1 MDFWREIFMALS
13 RNKLR
18 TFLTGFAIS
27 WGIFI
32 LIVLLAAGNGLMNG
46 VSEEFSDQS
55 TNTYMIYS
63 GETSIPFKG
72 HGTNRSIR
80 FTDKDIRFLET
91 EVKNVGKVSPRINQ
105 DGFATFNDQSSSVS
119 LNGVRPVFKDINNIK
134 MVEGHFINELDEK
147 NSEKVIV
154 IDETLRDKLF
164 DDGFSPLGQFVFIS
178 DIAYKIVGVSENLGG
193 NSNGGNGYVPFS
205 TLKTITRQT
214 KYWMLNF
221 TVKGLETKE
230 DNEAFTEY
238 LRTQLG
244 RLHEFDPDDTSA
256 VYIYSRQEQYLQ
268 TMKIFNTLQLFIWII
283 GFSMLISGIVGV
295 SNIMRI
301 TVKERTNEIGIRKAL
316 GAKSRSILASIVT
329 ESLIITTIFGYIGMW
344 LGMVAAEVGGN
355 VLSKVQEGKEI
366 SLNIV
371 PSIDIR
377 IVLMATAL
385 LIVCGVLAGFFPA
398 RNAVKIKPIEAMNY
412 R

>member
-55 TNTYMIYS
+55 TNVYMIYG

-72 HGTNRSIR
+72 HGTNRSIM

-91 EVKNVGKVSPRINQ
+91 EVKEVDQVSPRINQ
-105 DGFATFNDQSSSVS
+105 SGFANFGDKSGSIFVQ
-119 LNGVRPVFKDINNIK
+119 GVRPVFKDIDNVK
-134 MVEGHFINELDEK
+134 MLEGRFISELDEK
-147 NSEKVIV
+147 SSEKFIV
-154 IDETLRDKLF
+154 IDDNLSKKLF
-164 DDGFSPLGQFVFIS
+164 DDEVSPLGQFVIVNG
-178 DIAYKIVGVSENLGG
+178 IAYKVVGVCESEGR
-193 NSNGGNGYVPFS
+193 SDGGNGYVPFS
-205 TLKTITRQT
+205 TMKKITRQSR
-214 KYWMLNF
+214 YWMLHF

-230 DNEAFTEY
+230 DNEMFTEY
-238 LRTQLG
+238 LRTQLA
-244 RLHEFDPDDTSA
+244 RFHEFDPDDTSA
-256 VYIYSRQEQYLQ
+256 VYIRSRQEEYLQ
-268 TMKIFNTLQLFIWII
+268 TMKIFNTIQLFIWII
-283 GFSMLISGIVGV
+283 GFAMLISGIVGV

-344 LGMVAAEVGGN
+344 LGMVVAEVSGN
-355 VLSKVQEGKEI
+355 ILTKVQEGKEI

-377 IVLMATAL
+377 IVLMATGL

>member
-1 MDFWREIFMALS
+1 MDFWREIFMALG

-32 LIVLLAAGNGLMNG
+32 LIVLLAAGNGIMNG
-46 VSEEFSDQS
+46 ISDEFSDQR
-55 TNTYMIYS
+55 TNVYMIYS

-72 HGTNRSIR
+72 HGINRSIM
-80 FTDKDIRFLET
+80 FNDKDIRFLET
-91 EVKNVGKVSPRINQ
+91 EVRNVDQVSPRIYIN
-105 DGFATFNDQSSSVS
+105 GFATLGDKSSSVFVS
-119 LNGVRPVFKDINNIK
+119 GVRPVFKGINN
-134 MVEGHFINELDEK
+134 VELLEGRFVNEMDEK
-147 NSEKVIV
+147 NSEKFIV

-164 DDGFSPLGQFVFIS
+164 GKDASPLGHFIIINS
-178 DIAYKIVGVSENLGG
+178 MAFNVVGVCEAQGRSDGG
-193 NSNGGNGYVPFS
+193 EGYVPFS
-205 TLKTITRQT
+205 TLKKITRQSR
-214 KYWMLNF
+214 YWMLNF

-230 DNEAFTEY
+230 DNEAFTES
-238 LRTQLG
+238 LRTQLAG
-244 RLHEFDPDDTSA
+244 LHEFDPDDTSA
-256 VYIYSRQEQYLQ
+256 VYIRSRQEEYLQ
-268 TMKIFNTLQLFIWII
+268 TMKILHTFELFIWII
-283 GFSMLISGIVGV
+283 GFAMLISGIVGV

-344 LGMVAAEVGGN
+344 LGMIAAEVGGN
-355 VLSKVQEGKEI
+355 ILAKVQEGKEI

>member
-1 MDFWREIFMALS
+1 MDFWREIFMALG

-32 LIVLLAAGNGLMNG
+32 LIVLLAAGNGIMNG
-46 VSEEFSDQS
+46 VSAEFDDQS
-55 TNTYMIYS
+55 KNSYMIY
-63 GETSIPFKG
+63 GLETSKPYKG
-72 HGTNRSIR
+72 HGTNRPIW

-91 EVKNVGKVSPRINQ
+91 EAQHVDKVSPFISTS
-105 DGFATFNDQSSSVS
+105 GLAYYGDQSCSIT
-119 LNGVRPVFKDINNIK
+119 LNGVRPVY
-134 MVEGHFINELDEK
+134 
-147 NSEKVIV
+147 
-154 IDETLRDKLF
+154 
-164 DDGFSPLGQFVFIS
+164 QFIS
-178 DIAYKIVGVSENLGG
+178 DIDLIEGRLLNNRDEQQSEKVAVIDDALQKHLFGEGASPIGQFIIVNGIAYKVIGIYEGNPDSSGG
-193 NSNGGNGYVPFS
+193 SALVPFS
-205 TLKTITRQT
+205 TLKKITR
-214 KYWMLNF
+214 KNYYVMLRF
-221 TVKGLETKE
+221 TVTGLETKE
-230 DNEAFTEY
+230 DNEAYTDY
-238 LRTQLG
+238 LRTQLA
-244 RLHEFDPDDTSA
+244 RLHEFDPSDQHA
-256 VYIYSRQEQYLQ
+256 VYISSTQEEYRQA
-268 TMKIFNTLQLFIWII
+268 MRIFNTLELFIWII
-283 GFSMLISGIVGV
+283 GFAMLASGIVGV

-355 VLSKVQEGKEI
+355 ILEKVQEGKQI

>member
-1 MDFWREIFMALS
+1 MALS

-32 LIVLLAAGNGLMNG
+32 LIVLLAAGNGIMNG
-46 VSEEFSDQS
+46 VSEQFSDKS
-55 TNTYMIYS
+55 TNVYMIYS
-63 GETSIPFKG
+63 GETSKPFKG
-72 HGTNRSIR
+72 HGTNRSIM
-80 FTDKDIRFLET
+80 FSDKDIRLLET
-91 EVKNVGKVSPRINQ
+91 EVRNIDQVSPRIYFN
-105 DGFATFNDQSSSVS
+105 GFATFNDKSSSVFMS
-119 LNGVRPVFKDINNIK
+119 GVRPVFKDINNVK
-134 MVEGHFINELDEK
+134 MMEGRFINELDEK
-147 NSEKVIV
+147 NREKVIV
-154 IDETLRDKLF
+154 IDESLRDKLF
-164 DDGFSPLGQFVFIS
+164 DEGTSPLGQFIFIS
-178 DIAYKIVGVSENLGG
+178 GIAYKVIGVCENLEYSSGG
-193 NSNGGNGYVPFS
+193 NDYVPFS
-205 TLKTITRQT
+205 TLKNITRQS

-221 TVKGLETKE
+221 IVTGLETKE

-238 LRTQLG
+238 LRTKLAH
-244 RLHEFDPDDTSA
+244 LHEFAPDDTSA
-256 VYIYSRQEQYLQ
+256 VYISSRQEEYLQ
-268 TMKIFNTLQLFIWII
+268 TMKIFNTIQLFIWII
-283 GFSMLISGIVGV
+283 GFAMLISGIVGV

-355 VLSKVQEGKEI
+355 ILSKVQESKEI
-366 SLNIV
+366 SLNII

-377 IVLMATAL
+377 IVLMATGL

>member
-1 MDFWREIFMALS
+1 MDFWREIFMALG

-32 LIVLLAAGNGLMNG
+32 LIVLLAAGNGIMNG
-46 VSEEFSDQS
+46 IGEQFSDQS
-55 TNTYMIYS
+55 TNTYMIYG
-63 GETSIPFKG
+63 GETSKPYKG
-72 HGTNRSIR
+72 HGTNRSIW
-80 FTDKDIRFLET
+80 FNDKDIRFLET
-91 EVKNVGKVSPRINQ
+91 EVKEVGQVSPRIYQ
-105 DGFATFNDQSSSVS
+105 SGFANFGDKSGSIFVQ
-119 LNGVRPVFKDINNIK
+119 GVRPVFKDINNTKIL
-134 MVEGHFINELDEK
+134 EGRFISELDEK
-147 NSEKVIV
+147 SSEKFIV
-154 IDETLRDKLF
+154 IDDNLRKKLF
-164 DDGFSPLGQFVFIS
+164 DDGVPALGQFVIVS
-178 DIAYKIVGVSENLGG
+178 GIAYKVVGICESEGR
-193 NSNGGNGYVPFS
+193 SDGGNGYVPFS
-205 TLKTITRQT
+205 TLKKITRQNW
-214 KYWMLNF
+214 YWMLHF
-221 TVKGLETKE
+221 TVNGLETKE
-230 DNEAFTEY
+230 QNEAFTEY

-244 RLHEFDPDDTSA
+244 RLHEFDPDDQSA
-256 VYIYSRQEQYLQ
+256 IWVRSTQEEYLQ
-268 TMKIFNTLQLFIWII
+268 TMKIFRTFELFIWII
-283 GFSMLISGIVGV
+283 GFAMLISGIVGV

-329 ESLIITTIFGYIGMW
+329 ESLLITSIFGYIGMW
-344 LGMVAAEVGGN
+344 LGMVVAEVAGSFLGDAQLGGE
-355 VLSKVQEGKEI
+355 V
-366 SLNIV
+366 SLHIV

>member
-32 LIVLLAAGNGLMNG
+32 LIVLLAAGNGVMNG
-46 VSEEFSDQS
+46 ISSEFSDQS
-55 TNTYMIYS
+55 KNVYSLYS
-63 GETSIPFKG
+63 GETSVPFKG
-72 HGTNRSIR
+72 HGINRFIR

-91 EVKNVGKVSPRINQ
+91 EAKNVDQVSPYIYTG
-105 DGFATFNDQSSSVS
+105 GFATFGEKSQNVTVI
-119 LNGVRPVFKDINNIK
+119 GVRPIYRFISNID
-134 MVEGHFINELDEK
+134 MVEGRFLNERDEQY
-147 NSEKVIV
+147 NEKVIV
-154 IDETLRDKLF
+154 IDESTQERLF
-164 DDGFSPLGQFVFIS
+164 GEDNSGIGQFIVINN
-178 DIAYKIVGVSENLGG
+178 IAYKVVGVTESPMRSEGG
-193 NSNGGNGYVPFS
+193 EAYVPFS
-205 TLKTITRQT
+205 TLKKITNQSD
-214 KYWMLNF
+214 YWMLKF
-221 TVKGLETKE
+221 TTKGLETKE
-230 DNEAFTEY
+230 DNEAYTEY
-238 LRTQLG
+238 LRTQLAH
-244 RLHEFDPDDTSA
+244 LHEFDPEDQSA
-256 VYIYSRQEQYLQ
+256 VYIVSNMEQYLQ
-268 TMKIFNTLQLFIWII
+268 TMKILNTLQLFIWII
-283 GFSMLISGIVGV
+283 GIAMLISGIVGV

-329 ESLIITTIFGYIGMW
+329 ESMIITAIFGYIGMW

-355 VLSKVQEGKEI
+355 ILKTAQEGNNI
-366 SLNIV
+366 TLNIV

>member
-32 LIVLLAAGNGLMNG
+32 LIVLLAAGNGIMNG
-46 VSEEFSDQS
+46 ISDEFSDQR
-55 TNTYMIYS
+55 TNVYMIYS
-63 GETSIPFKG
+63 GETSKPFKG
-72 HGTNRSIR
+72 HGTNRSIM
-80 FTDKDIRFLET
+80 FNDKDIRFLET
-91 EVKNVGKVSPRINQ
+91 EVRNVDQVSPRIYSN
-105 DGFATFNDQSSSVS
+105 GFATFGDQSSSVFVS
-119 LNGVRPVFKDINNIK
+119 GVRPVYKGINN
-134 MVEGHFINELDEK
+134 VELLEGRFVNEMDEK
-147 NSEKVIV
+147 NSEKFIV
-154 IDETLRDKLF
+154 IDDNLRDKLF
-164 DDGFSPLGQFVFIS
+164 GKDVSPLGQFIIFNN
-178 DIAYKIVGVSENLGG
+178 IAFNVVGVCEAEGRSDGG
-193 NSNGGNGYVPFS
+193 EAYVPFS
-205 TLKTITRQT
+205 TLKNITR
-214 KYWMLNF
+214 KSRYWMLNF

-238 LRTQLG
+238 LRTQLA

-256 VYIYSRQEQYLQ
+256 VYISSRQEEYMQI
-268 TMKIFNTLQLFIWII
+268 MKILHTFELFIWII
-283 GFSMLISGIVGV
+283 GFAMLVSGIVGV

-344 LGMVAAEVGGN
+344 LGMIAAEVGGN
-355 VLSKVQEGKEI
+355 VLAKIQEGKEI

>member
-1 MDFWREIFMALS
+1 MDFWREIFMALG

-32 LIVLLAAGNGLMNG
+32 LIVLLAAGNGIVNA

-55 TNTYMIYS
+55 KNVYS
-63 GETSIPFKG
+63 LFSGDTSIPFKG
-72 HGTNRSIR
+72 HGTKRFIR
-80 FTDKDIRFLET
+80 FNDKDIRFLET
-91 EVKNVGKVSPRINQ
+91 EAQHVDQVSPFIYTG
-105 DGFATFNDQSSSVS
+105 GFAYYGDKYCNVTLD
-119 LNGVRPVFKDINNIK
+119 GVRPVYHSISNTELLK
-134 MVEGHFINELDEK
+134 GRLLNELDEK
-147 NSEKVIV
+147 NSEKVTV
-154 IDETLRDKLF
+154 IDEALQKHLF
-164 DDGFSPLGQFVFIS
+164 DEDTSSIGQFIIVNGV
-178 DIAYKIVGVSENLGG
+178 AYKVVGVYEGDP
-193 NSNGGNGYVPFS
+193 NSNGGSALVPFS
-205 TLKTITRQT
+205 TLKKITHQSD
-214 KYWMLNF
+214 YWMLRF
-221 TVKGLETKE
+221 TTKGLETKE
-230 DNEAFTEY
+230 DNEAYTEY
-238 LRTQLG
+238 LRTQLAH
-244 RLHEFDPDDTSA
+244 LHEFDPDDQSA
-256 VYIYSRQEQYLQ
+256 VYIHSTQEEYLQ
-268 TMKIFNTLQLFIWII
+268 TMKIFRTLELFIWII
-283 GFSMLISGIVGV
+283 GFAMLASGIVGV

-329 ESLIITTIFGYIGMW
+329 ESMLITAIFGYIGMW
-344 LGMVAAEVGGN
+344 LGMVVAE
-355 VLSKVQEGKEI
+355 LSGSILAKVQEGNTI

-371 PSIDIR
+371 PTVDIR

>member
-1 MDFWREIFMALS
+1 MDFWQEIFMALS

-32 LIVLLAAGNGLMNG
+32 LIVLLAAGNGIMNG
-46 VSEEFSDQS
+46 VSEQFSDKS
-55 TNTYMIYS
+55 TNVYMIFS
-63 GETSIPFKG
+63 GETSKPFKG
-72 HGTNRSIR
+72 HGTNRSIM
-80 FTDKDIRFLET
+80 FTDKDIRLLET
-91 EVKNVGKVSPRINQ
+91 EVRNIDQVSPRIYFN
-105 DGFATFNDQSSSVS
+105 GFATFNDKSSSVFMS
-119 LNGVRPVFKDINNIK
+119 GVRPVFKDINNVK
-134 MVEGHFINELDEK
+134 MMEGRFINELDEK
-147 NSEKVIV
+147 NREKVIV
-154 IDETLRDKLF
+154 IDESLREKLF
-164 DDGFSPLGQFVFIS
+164 DEGTSPLGQFIFIS
-178 DIAYKIVGVSENLGG
+178 GIAYKVIGVCENMEYSSGG
-193 NSNGGNGYVPFS
+193 NDYVPFS
-205 TLKTITRQT
+205 TLKNITRQS

-221 TVKGLETKE
+221 IVTGLETKE

-238 LRTQLG
+238 LRTKLAH
-244 RLHEFDPDDTSA
+244 LHEFDPDDTSA
-256 VYIYSRQEQYLQ
+256 VYIRSRQEEYLQ
-268 TMKIFNTLQLFIWII
+268 TMKIFNTIQLFIWII
-283 GFSMLISGIVGV
+283 GFAMLISGIVGV

-355 VLSKVQEGKEI
+355 ILSKVQESKEI
-366 SLNIV
+366 SLNII

-377 IVLMATAL
+377 IVLMATGL

>member
-1 MDFWREIFMALS
+1 MALG

-32 LIVLLAAGNGLMNG
+32 LIVLLAAGNGIMNG
-46 VSEEFSDQS
+46 VSEQFSDKS
-55 TNTYMIYS
+55 TNVYMIYS
-63 GETSIPFKG
+63 GETSKPFKG
-72 HGTNRSIR
+72 HGTNRSIM
-80 FTDKDIRFLET
+80 FSDKDIRLLET
-91 EVKNVGKVSPRINQ
+91 EVRNIDQVSPRIYFN
-105 DGFATFNDQSSSVS
+105 GFATFNDKSSSVFMS
-119 LNGVRPVFKDINNIK
+119 GVRPVFKDINNVK
-134 MVEGHFINELDEK
+134 VMEGRFINELDEK
-147 NSEKVIV
+147 NREKVIV
-154 IDETLRDKLF
+154 IDESLRDKLF
-164 DDGFSPLGQFVFIS
+164 DEGTSPLGQFIFIS
-178 DIAYKIVGVSENLGG
+178 GIAYKVIGVCENMEYSSGG
-193 NSNGGNGYVPFS
+193 NDYVPFS
-205 TLKTITRQT
+205 TLKNITRQS

-221 TVKGLETKE
+221 IVTGLETKE

-238 LRTQLG
+238 LRTKLAH
-244 RLHEFDPDDTSA
+244 LHEFDPDDNSA
-256 VYIYSRQEQYLQ
+256 VYISSRQEEYLQ
-268 TMKIFNTLQLFIWII
+268 TMKIFNTIQLFIWII
-283 GFSMLISGIVGV
+283 GFAMLISGIVGV

-355 VLSKVQEGKEI
+355 ILSKVQESKEI
-366 SLNIV
+366 SLNII

-377 IVLMATAL
+377 IVLMATGL

>member
-46 VSEEFSDQS
+46 VSEEFSDQRI
-55 TNTYMIYS
+55 NVYMIYS
-63 GETSIPFKG
+63 GETSKPFKG

-91 EVKNVGKVSPRINQ
+91 EVRNVDQVSPRIYQ
-105 DGFATFNDQSSSVS
+105 DGFATCNDKSSSIFTS
-119 LNGVRPVFKDINNIK
+119 GVRPVFKDINNVK
-134 MVEGHFINELDEK
+134 MVEGRFINELDEK
-147 NSEKVIV
+147 NREKVIV
-154 IDETLRDKLF
+154 LDESVRDKLF
-164 DDGFSPLGQFVFIS
+164 DEGVSPLGQFVFIS
-178 DIAYKIVGVSENLGG
+178 GIAYRIIGVSEKMGD
-193 NSNGGNGYVPFS
+193 SNGNGYVPFS
-205 TLKTITRQT
+205 TLKTITRQNR
-214 KYWMLNF
+214 YWMLHF
-221 TVKGLETKE
+221 SVKGLETKK

-238 LRTQLG
+238 LRTQLA

-256 VYIYSRQEQYLQ
+256 VYIRSRQEEYLQ

-283 GFSMLISGIVGV
+283 GFAMLASGIVGV

>member
-32 LIVLLAAGNGLMNG
+32 LIVLLAAGNGIMNG
-46 VSEEFSDQS
+46 IGEEFSDQS
-55 TNTYMIYS
+55 TNVYMIYG
-63 GETSIPFKG
+63 GETSKPYKG
-72 HGTNRSIR
+72 HGTNRDIR
-80 FTDKDIRFLET
+80 YTDKDIRFLET
-91 EVKNVGKVSPRINQ
+91 EVKEVDQVSPRIYQ
-105 DGFATFNDQSSSVS
+105 SGFANFGDKSGSIFVQ
-119 LNGVRPVFKDINNIK
+119 GVRPVFKDINNTK
-134 MVEGHFINELDEK
+134 MLEGRFISELDEK
-147 NSEKVIV
+147 SSEKFIV
-154 IDETLRDKLF
+154 IDDNLRKKLF
-164 DDGFSPLGQFVFIS
+164 DNEVSPLGQFVIVS
-178 DIAYKIVGVSENLGG
+178 GIAYKVVGVCESEGR
-193 NSNGGNGYVPFS
+193 SDGGNGYVPFS
-205 TLKTITRQT
+205 TLKKITRQSR
-214 KYWMLNF
+214 YWMLHF

-230 DNEAFTEY
+230 ENEAFNKY
-238 LRTQLG
+238 LRTQLAH
-244 RLHEFDPDDTSA
+244 LHEFDPDDTSA
-256 VYIYSRQEQYLQ
+256 VYIRSTQEEYLQ
-268 TMKIFNTLQLFIWII
+268 TMKIFRTFELFIWII
-283 GFSMLISGIVGV
+283 GFAMLISGIVGV

-329 ESLIITTIFGYIGMW
+329 ESMLITSIFGYIGMW
-344 LGMVAAEVGGN
+344 FGMMVAEVAGRILGN
-355 VLSKVQEGKEI
+355 VEMGGEI
-366 SLNIV
+366 SLHIV

>member
-1 MDFWREIFMALS
+1 MDFWQEIFMALS

-32 LIVLLAAGNGLMNG
+32 LIVLLAAGNGIMNG
-46 VSEEFSDQS
+46 VSEQFSDKS
-55 TNTYMIYS
+55 TNVYMIYS
-63 GETSIPFKG
+63 GETSKPFKG
-72 HGTNRSIR
+72 HGTNRSIM
-80 FTDKDIRFLET
+80 FTDKDIRLLET
-91 EVKNVGKVSPRINQ
+91 EVRNIDQVSPRIYFN
-105 DGFATFNDQSSSVS
+105 GFATFNDKSSSVFMS
-119 LNGVRPVFKDINNIK
+119 GVRPVFKDINNVK
-134 MVEGHFINELDEK
+134 MMEGRFINELDEK
-147 NSEKVIV
+147 NREKVIV
-154 IDETLRDKLF
+154 IDESLRDKLF
-164 DDGFSPLGQFVFIS
+164 DEGTSPLGQFIFIS
-178 DIAYKIVGVSENLGG
+178 GIAYKVIGVCENLEYSSGG
-193 NSNGGNGYVPFS
+193 NDYVPFS
-205 TLKTITRQT
+205 TLKNITRQS

-221 TVKGLETKE
+221 IVTGLETKE

-238 LRTQLG
+238 LRTKLAH
-244 RLHEFDPDDTSA
+244 LHEFAPDDTSA
-256 VYIYSRQEQYLQ
+256 VYISSRQEEYLQ
-268 TMKIFNTLQLFIWII
+268 TMKIFNTIQLFIWII
-283 GFSMLISGIVGV
+283 GFAMLISGIVGV

-355 VLSKVQEGKEI
+355 ILSKVQESKEI
-366 SLNIV
+366 SLNII

-377 IVLMATAL
+377 IVLMATGL

>member
-32 LIVLLAAGNGLMNG
+32 LIVLLAAGNGIMNG
-46 VSEEFSDQS
+46 ISDEFSDQR
-55 TNTYMIYS
+55 TNVYMIYS

-72 HGTNRSIR
+72 HGINRSIM
-80 FTDKDIRFLET
+80 FNDKDIRFLET
-91 EVKNVGKVSPRINQ
+91 EVRNVDQVSPRIYIN
-105 DGFATFNDQSSSVS
+105 GFATLGDKSSSVS
-119 LNGVRPVFKDINNIK
+119 VSGVRPVFKGINH
-134 MVEGHFINELDEK
+134 VELLEGRFVNEMDEK
-147 NSEKVIV
+147 NSEKFIV

-164 DDGFSPLGQFVFIS
+164 GKDTSPLGQFIIINSMAFNV
-178 DIAYKIVGVSENLGG
+178 VGVCEAQGRSDGG
-193 NSNGGNGYVPFS
+193 EGYVPFS
-205 TLKTITRQT
+205 TLKKITRQSR
-214 KYWMLNF
+214 YWMLNF

-230 DNEAFTEY
+230 DNEAFTES
-238 LRTQLG
+238 LRTQLAG
-244 RLHEFDPDDTSA
+244 LHEFDPDDTSA
-256 VYIYSRQEQYLQ
+256 VYIRSRQEEYLQ
-268 TMKIFNTLQLFIWII
+268 TMKILHTLELFIWII
-283 GFSMLISGIVGV
+283 GFAMLISGIVGV

-344 LGMVAAEVGGN
+344 LGMIAAEVGVN
-355 VLSKVQEGKEI
+355 ILAKVQEGKEI

-371 PSIDIR
+371 PSIDIH

>member
-1 MDFWREIFMALS
+1 MDFWREIFMALG

-46 VSEEFSDQS
+46 VTAEFSDQKR
-55 TNTYMIYS
+55 NTYSLYG
-63 GETSIPFKG
+63 GETSKPFKG
-72 HGTNRSIR
+72 HSTNRSIS

-91 EVKNVGKVSPRINQ
+91 EVRNVDQVSPFIYFN
-105 DGFATFNDQSSSVS
+105 DFATFNNNSCSVYVS
-119 LNGVRPVFKDINNIK
+119 GGKPIVKELFNVKMLEGRFLNE
-134 MVEGHFINELDEK
+134 MDEK
-147 NSEKVIV
+147 NREKVIV
-154 IDETLRDKLF
+154 IDENLRDKLF
-164 DDGFSPLGQFVFIS
+164 DDDLSPLGQFVIINNMAF
-178 DIAYKIVGVSENLGG
+178 KIVGIYEKEGRSDGG
-193 NSNGGNGYVPFS
+193 SSYIPFS
-205 TLKTITRQT
+205 TMKAIKNQNR
-214 KYWMLNF
+214 YWAVHF
-221 TVKGLETKE
+221 TTKGLETKE
-230 DNEAFTEY
+230 ENEAFTEY
-238 LRTQLG
+238 LRAQLA
-244 RLHEFDPDDTSA
+244 RLHEFDPDDTAA
-256 VYIYSRQEQYLQ
+256 VYIRSTQERYLQ

-283 GFSMLISGIVGV
+283 GFAMLISGIVGV

-316 GAKSRSILASIVT
+316 GAKSRSILVSIVT

-377 IVLMATAL
+377 IVLMATGL

>member
-1 MDFWREIFMALS
+1 MALS

-32 LIVLLAAGNGLMNG
+32 LIVLLAAGNGIMNG
-46 VSEEFSDQS
+46 ISEEFGDQS
-55 TNTYMIYS
+55 KNVYSLYS

-72 HGTNRSIR
+72 HGTNRNIQ

-91 EVKNVGKVSPRINQ
+91 EAQHVDQVSPYIYSG
-105 DGFATFNDQSSSVS
+105 GFATYGELSQNVT
-119 LNGVRPVFKDINNIK
+119 LVGVRPVYRAISHIDLLDGRFLD
-134 MVEGHFINELDEK
+134 ELDEQ

-154 IDETLRDKLF
+154 IDQNTQERLF
-164 DDGFSPLGQFVFIS
+164 GKEVSPIGQFVIVNS
-178 DIAYKIVGVSENLGG
+178 IAYKVIGVTENSMRSEGG
-193 NSNGGNGYVPFS
+193 EAYVPFS
-205 TLKTITRQT
+205 TLKKITRQNE
-214 KYWMLNF
+214 YFMLKF
-221 TVKGLETKE
+221 ITKGLETKD
-230 DNEAFTEY
+230 DNENYSEY

-244 RLHEFDPDDTSA
+244 HLHEFDPEDHSA
-256 VYIYSRQEQYLQ
+256 VYIMSNMEQYLQ
-268 TMKIFNTLQLFIWII
+268 TMKILNTLQLFIWII
-283 GFSMLISGIVGV
+283 GIAMLISGIVGV

-329 ESLIITTIFGYIGMW
+329 ESMIITTIFGYIGMW
-344 LGMVAAEVGGN
+344 LGMVAAEFSGS
-355 VLSKVQEGKEI
+355 LLEKVQENNSI
-366 SLNIV
+366 PMTIV

-377 IVLMATAL
+377 IVVMATAL
-385 LIVCGVLAGFFPA
+385 LIVCGMLAGFFPA
-398 RNAVKIKPIEAMNY
+398 RNAVKVKPIEAMNY

>member
-32 LIVLLAAGNGLMNG
+32 LIVLLAAGNGIMNG
-46 VSEEFSDQS
+46 VSGEFSDQS
-55 TNTYMIYS
+55 LNVYSLYS
-63 GETSIPFKG
+63 GETTIPYKG
-72 HGTNRSIR
+72 HGINRNIQ
-80 FTDKDIRFLET
+80 FTDKDIHFLET
-91 EVKNVGKVSPRINQ
+91 EAQHVDQVSPYIYS
-105 DGFATFNDQSSSVS
+105 GGLATFGDQSQNVT
-119 LNGVRPVFKDINNIK
+119 LVGVKPIYRAISHIDLKKGRFL
-134 MVEGHFINELDEK
+134 NELDEQ

-154 IDETLRDKLF
+154 IDENTRDRLF
-164 DDGFSPLGQFVFIS
+164 EEGTSPIGQFIIVS
-178 DIAYKIVGVSENLGG
+178 GIAYKVIGITESSMRSEGG
-193 NSNGGNGYVPFS
+193 EAYVPFS
-205 TLKTITRQT
+205 TLKKITRQSR
-214 KYWMLNF
+214 YWMLKF
-221 TVKGLETKE
+221 TTKGLKTKE
-230 DNEAFTEY
+230 DNEAYTEY
-238 LRTQLG
+238 LRTQLAH
-244 RLHEFDPDDTSA
+244 LHEFDPNDRSA
-256 VYIYSRQEQYLQ
+256 VYVRSNMEQYLQ
-268 TMKIFNTLQLFIWII
+268 TMKIMNTLQFFIWII
-283 GFSMLISGIVGV
+283 GIAMLVSGIVGV

-329 ESLIITTIFGYIGMW
+329 ESLLITAIFGYIGMW
-344 LGMVAAEVGGN
+344 LGMVVAEVSGN
-355 VLSKVQEGKEI
+355 ILAKVQEGKQI

-377 IVLMATAL
+377 IVLMATIL

>member
-32 LIVLLAAGNGLMNG
+32 LIVLLAAGNGIMNG
-46 VSEEFSDQS
+46 ISDEFSDQR
-55 TNTYMIYS
+55 TNVYMIYS

-72 HGTNRSIR
+72 HGINRSIM
-80 FTDKDIRFLET
+80 FNDKDIRFLET
-91 EVKNVGKVSPRINQ
+91 EVRNVDQVSPRIYIN
-105 DGFATFNDQSSSVS
+105 GFATLGDKSSSVFVS
-119 LNGVRPVFKDINNIK
+119 GVRPVFKGINH
-134 MVEGHFINELDEK
+134 VELLEGRFINEMDEK
-147 NSEKVIV
+147 NSEKFIV

-164 DDGFSPLGQFVFIS
+164 GKGVSPLGQFIIINSMAFNV
-178 DIAYKIVGVSENLGG
+178 VGVCEAQGRSDGG
-193 NSNGGNGYVPFS
+193 EGYVPFS
-205 TLKTITRQT
+205 TLKKITRQSR
-214 KYWMLNF
+214 YWMLNF

-230 DNEAFTEY
+230 DNEAFTES
-238 LRTQLG
+238 LRTQLAG
-244 RLHEFDPDDTSA
+244 LHEFDPDDTSA
-256 VYIYSRQEQYLQ
+256 VYIRSRQEEYLQ
-268 TMKIFNTLQLFIWII
+268 TMKILHTFELFIWII
-283 GFSMLISGIVGV
+283 GFAMLISGIVGV

-301 TVKERTNEIGIRKAL
+301 TVKERTNEIGIRKSL

-344 LGMVAAEVGGN
+344 LGMIAAEVGGN
-355 VLSKVQEGKEI
+355 ILAKVQEGKEI

-377 IVLMATAL
+377 IVLMATGL

>member
-32 LIVLLAAGNGLMNG
+32 LIVLLAAGNGIMNG
-46 VSEEFSDQS
+46 VTKEFSDQS
-55 TNTYMIYS
+55 QNVYALYG

-72 HGTNRSIR
+72 HGINRDIR

-91 EVKNVGKVSPRINQ
+91 EAQHVDQVSPYIYA
-105 DGFATFNDQSSSVS
+105 GGLATFGDKSMNVN
-119 LNGVRPVFKDINNIK
+119 LNGVRPIYINIVGFDI
-134 MVEGHFINELDEK
+134 VEGRFLNELDEQR
-147 NSEKVIV
+147 SEKMIV
-154 IDETLRDKLF
+154 IDENTQKRLF
-164 DDGFSPLGQFVFIS
+164 KEDESPLGHFIIING
-178 DIAYKIVGVSENLGG
+178 IAYKVVGVIEASPNSENGQTF
-193 NSNGGNGYVPFS
+193 VPFS
-205 TLKTITRQT
+205 TLKKITRQNE
-214 KYWMLNF
+214 YFMLRF
-221 TVKGLETKE
+221 TTKGLETKE
-230 DNEAFTEY
+230 DNDAYITY
-238 LRTQLG
+238 LRNQLG
-244 RLHEFDPDDTSA
+244 NLHEFSPDDNRA
-256 VYIYSRQEQYLQ
+256 VYIQSNMEQYLQ
-268 TMKIFNTLQLFIWII
+268 AMKIFRTLELFIWII
-283 GFSMLISGIVGV
+283 GIAMLISGIVGV

-329 ESLIITTIFGYIGMW
+329 ESLLITAIFGYIGMW
-344 LGMVAAEVGGN
+344 LGMVVAELGGSI
-355 VLSKVQEGKEI
+355 LAKVQEGNTI
-366 SLNIV
+366 TLNIV

-377 IVLMATAL
+377 IVLMATVV

>member
-32 LIVLLAAGNGLMNG
+32 LIVLLAAGNGLMDG
-46 VSEEFSDQS
+46 VSKDFSDR
-55 TNTYMIYS
+55 TLNVYS
-63 GETSIPFKG
+63 VYGGSTSIPYKG
-72 HGTNRSIR
+72 HGTNRRIQ
-80 FTDKDIRFLET
+80 FTDKDIRFLE
-91 EVKNVGKVSPRINQ
+91 NNLPHIDKVSPEINAS
-105 DGFATFNDQSSSVS
+105 GFANIGDQSYSISVT
-119 LNGVRPVFKDINNIK
+119 GVKPVYKDIHS
-134 MVEGHFINELDEK
+134 VEILKGRFLNELDEK

-154 IDETLRDKLF
+154 FDQSLCEKFFEECDEA
-164 DDGFSPLGQFVFIS
+164 LGQFVIVEG
-178 DIAYKIVGVSENLGG
+178 IAYKIVGVCQEKGSFSGSEGF
-193 NSNGGNGYVPFS
+193 VPFS
-205 TLKTITRQT
+205 TLKKITRQNE
-214 KYWMLNF
+214 YYMLNF
-221 TVKGLETKE
+221 TTKGLETKE
-230 DNEAFTEY
+230 EDEAYTTY

-244 RLHEFDPDDTSA
+244 TLHEFDPDDQNA
-256 VYIYSRQEQYLQ
+256 VYIMS
-268 TMKIFNTLQLFIWII
+268 TMERYNETMRILNTLQFFIWII
-283 GFSMLISGIVGV
+283 GIAMLISGIVGV

-329 ESLIITTIFGYIGMW
+329 ESLMITAIFGYLGMW
-344 LGMVAAEVGGN
+344 LGMVVADISGDII
-355 VLSKVQEGKEI
+355 SKAQEGNSFSI
-366 SLNIV
+366 NIV
-371 PSIDIR
+371 PSIDIHT
-377 IVLMATAL
+377 VLLATAL

>member
-32 LIVLLAAGNGLMNG
+32 LIVLLAAGNGIMNG
-46 VSEEFSDQS
+46 ISDEFSDQR
-55 TNTYMIYS
+55 TNVYMIYS

-72 HGTNRSIR
+72 HGINRSIM
-80 FTDKDIRFLET
+80 FNDKDIRFFET
-91 EVKNVGKVSPRINQ
+91 EVRNVEQVSPRIYIN
-105 DGFATFNDQSSSVS
+105 GFATLGDKSSSVFVS
-119 LNGVRPVFKDINNIK
+119 GVRPVFKGINH
-134 MVEGHFINELDEK
+134 VELLEGRFVNEMDEK
-147 NSEKVIV
+147 NSEKFIV

-164 DDGFSPLGQFVFIS
+164 GKDVSPLGQFIIINSMAFNV
-178 DIAYKIVGVSENLGG
+178 VGVCEAQGRSDGG
-193 NSNGGNGYVPFS
+193 EGYVPFS
-205 TLKTITRQT
+205 TLKKITRQSR
-214 KYWMLNF
+214 YWMLNF

-230 DNEAFTEY
+230 DNEAFTES
-238 LRTQLG
+238 LRTQLAG
-244 RLHEFDPDDTSA
+244 LHEFDPDDTSA
-256 VYIYSRQEQYLQ
+256 VYIRSRQEEYLQ
-268 TMKIFNTLQLFIWII
+268 TMKILHTLELFIWII
-283 GFSMLISGIVGV
+283 GFAMLISGIVGV

-344 LGMVAAEVGGN
+344 LGMIAAEVGGN
-355 VLSKVQEGKEI
+355 ILAKVQEGKEI

>member
-55 TNTYMIYS
+55 TNVYMIYG

-72 HGTNRSIR
+72 HGTNRSIM

-91 EVKNVGKVSPRINQ
+91 EVKEVDQVSPRIYQ
-105 DGFATFNDQSSSVS
+105 SGFANFGDKSGSIIVQ
-119 LNGVRPVFKDINNIK
+119 GVRPVFKDIDNVK
-134 MVEGHFINELDEK
+134 MLEGRFISELDEK
-147 NSEKVIV
+147 SSEKFIV
-154 IDETLRDKLF
+154 IDDNLRKKLF
-164 DDGFSPLGQFVFIS
+164 DNEVSPLGQFVIVNG
-178 DIAYKIVGVSENLGG
+178 IAYKVVGVCESEGR
-193 NSNGGNGYVPFS
+193 SDGGNGYVPFS
-205 TLKTITRQT
+205 TLKKITRQSR
-214 KYWMLNF
+214 YWMLHF
-221 TVKGLETKE
+221 TVKDLETKE
-230 DNEAFTEY
+230 ENEAFTEY
-238 LRTQLG
+238 LRTQLA

-256 VYIYSRQEQYLQ
+256 VYIGSRQEGYLQ
-268 TMKIFNTLQLFIWII
+268 TMKIFNTIQLFIWII
-283 GFSMLISGIVGV
+283 GFAMLISGIVGV

-344 LGMVAAEVGGN
+344 LGMVVAEVSGN
-355 VLSKVQEGKEI
+355 IVSKVQEGKEI
-366 SLNIV
+366 TLNIV

>member
-32 LIVLLAAGNGLMNG
+32 LIVLLAAGNGVMNG
-46 VSEEFSDQS
+46 ISSEFSDQS
-55 TNTYMIYS
+55 KNVYSLYS
-63 GETSIPFKG
+63 GETSVPFKG
-72 HGTNRSIR
+72 HGINRFIR

-91 EVKNVGKVSPRINQ
+91 EAKNVDQVSPYIYTG
-105 DGFATFNDQSSSVS
+105 GFATFGEKSQNVTVI
-119 LNGVRPVFKDINNIK
+119 GVRPIYRFISNID
-134 MVEGHFINELDEK
+134 MVEGRFLNERDEQY
-147 NSEKVIV
+147 NEKVIV
-154 IDETLRDKLF
+154 IDESTQERLF
-164 DDGFSPLGQFVFIS
+164 GEDNSGIGQFIIINN
-178 DIAYKIVGVSENLGG
+178 IAYKVVGVTENPMRSEGG
-193 NSNGGNGYVPFS
+193 EAYVPFS
-205 TLKTITRQT
+205 TLKKITNQSD
-214 KYWMLNF
+214 YWMLKF
-221 TVKGLETKE
+221 TTKGLETKE
-230 DNEAFTEY
+230 DNEAYTEY
-238 LRTQLG
+238 LRTQLAH
-244 RLHEFDPDDTSA
+244 LHEFDPEDQSA
-256 VYIYSRQEQYLQ
+256 VYIVSNMEQYLQ
-268 TMKIFNTLQLFIWII
+268 TMKILNTLQLFIWII
-283 GFSMLISGIVGV
+283 GIAMLISGIVGV

-316 GAKSRSILASIVT
+316 GAKSRSILTSIVT
-329 ESLIITTIFGYIGMW
+329 ESMIITAIFGYIGMW

-355 VLSKVQEGKEI
+355 ILKTAQEGNNI
-366 SLNIV
+366 TLNIV

>member
-46 VSEEFSDQS
+46 VSQEFSDQS
-55 TNTYMIYS
+55 TNTYMIYG

-72 HGTNRSIR
+72 HGTNRSIM

-91 EVKNVGKVSPRINQ
+91 EVKEVDQVSPRIYQ
-105 DGFATFNDQSSSVS
+105 SGFANFGDKSGSIFVQ
-119 LNGVRPVFKDINNIK
+119 GVRPVFKDIDNVK
-134 MVEGHFINELDEK
+134 MLEGRFISELDEK
-147 NSEKVIV
+147 SSEKFIV
-154 IDETLRDKLF
+154 IDDNLCKKLF
-164 DDGFSPLGQFVFIS
+164 DDEVSPLGQFVIVNG
-178 DIAYKIVGVSENLGG
+178 IAYKVVGVCESEGR
-193 NSNGGNGYVPFS
+193 SDGGNGYVPFS
-205 TLKTITRQT
+205 TLKKITRQSR
-214 KYWMLNF
+214 YWMLHF
-221 TVKGLETKE
+221 TVKDLETKE
-230 DNEAFTEY
+230 ENEAFTEY
-238 LRTQLG
+238 LRTQLA
-244 RLHEFDPDDTSA
+244 RLHEFDPDDTAA
-256 VYIYSRQEQYLQ
+256 VYIRSRQEEYLQ

-283 GFSMLISGIVGV
+283 GFAMLISGIVGV

-344 LGMVAAEVGGN
+344 LGMVTAEVGGN
-355 VLSKVQEGKEI
+355 ILSNVQEGKEI

-371 PSIDIR
+371 PSIDIH
-377 IVLMATAL
+377 IVLMATGL

>member
-1 MDFWREIFMALS
+1 MDFWQEIFMALS

-32 LIVLLAAGNGLMNG
+32 LIVLLAAGNGLVNA
-46 VSEEFSDQS
+46 VSSEFSDQS
-55 TNTYMIYS
+55 TNVYIIYS
-63 GETSIPFKG
+63 GETSKPFKG
-72 HGTNRSIR
+72 HGVNRSIM
-80 FTDKDIRFLET
+80 FNDKDIRFLET
-91 EVKNVGKVSPRINQ
+91 EVKNVGKVSPRIYR
-105 DGFATFNDQSSSVS
+105 DGFATFNDKSSSIFLS
-119 LNGVRPVFKDINNIK
+119 GVRPVYRDINNVK
-134 MVEGHFINELDEK
+134 MLEGRFINELDEK

-154 IDETLRDKLF
+154 IDESVHDKLF
-164 DDGFSPLGQFVFIS
+164 DDGFSPLGQFVFVS
-178 DIAYKIVGVSENLGG
+178 GVAYRIVGVSKKMGD
-193 NSNGGNGYVPFS
+193 SNGNGYVPFS
-205 TLKTITRQT
+205 TLKTITRQSQ
-214 KYWMLNF
+214 YWMLHF
-221 TVKGLETKE
+221 SVIGLETKE
-230 DNEAFTEY
+230 DNEVFTEY
-238 LRTQLG
+238 LRTQLA
-244 RLHEFDPDDTSA
+244 RFHEFDPDDTSA
-256 VYIYSRQEQYLQ
+256 VYIRSRQEEYLQ
-268 TMKIFNTLQLFIWII
+268 TMKIFKTLQLFIWII
-283 GFSMLISGIVGV
+283 GFAMLISGIVGV

-344 LGMVAAEVGGN
+344 LGMVVAEVSGKII
-355 VLSKVQEGKEI
+355 SKVQEGNAVSI
-366 SLNIV
+366 NIM

>member
-32 LIVLLAAGNGLMNG
+32 LIVLLAAGNGIMNG
-46 VSEEFSDQS
+46 ISDEFSDQR
-55 TNTYMIYS
+55 TNVYMIYS
-63 GETSIPFKG
+63 GETSKPFKG
-72 HGTNRSIR
+72 HGTNRSIM
-80 FTDKDIRFLET
+80 FNDKDIRFLET
-91 EVKNVGKVSPRINQ
+91 EVRNVDQVSPRIYSN
-105 DGFATFNDQSSSVS
+105 GFATFGDQSSSVFVS
-119 LNGVRPVFKDINNIK
+119 GVRPVFKGINN
-134 MVEGHFINELDEK
+134 VELLEGRFVNEMDEK
-147 NSEKVIV
+147 NSEKFIV
-154 IDETLRDKLF
+154 IDDNLRDKLF
-164 DDGFSPLGQFVFIS
+164 GKDVSPLGQFIIFNN
-178 DIAYKIVGVSENLGG
+178 IAFNVVGVCEAEGRSDGG
-193 NSNGGNGYVPFS
+193 EAYVPFS
-205 TLKTITRQT
+205 TLKNITR
-214 KYWMLNF
+214 KSRYWMLNF

-238 LRTQLG
+238 LRTQLA

-256 VYIYSRQEQYLQ
+256 VYISSRQEEYMQI
-268 TMKIFNTLQLFIWII
+268 MKILHTFELFIWII
-283 GFSMLISGIVGV
+283 GFAMLVSGIVGV

-344 LGMVAAEVGGN
+344 LGMIAAEVGGN
-355 VLSKVQEGKEI
+355 VLAKIQEGKEI